1 MKNLLC
7 AYFSRLW
14 KEKMFWAAVIFMA
27 AAGFFFTVIQHI
39 AQQPYRDPAHPTT
52 PEEFCFNFHQ
62 LIGVVSAIVCCLF
75 LGREF
80 QDGALRNQLIAGH
93 ARWKVYLS
101 ALTVNAAAS
110 VLPALGYFMAACLC
124 GMPVVGGFA
133 VSAGEVL
140 LLSLSCVLYVAVYAS
155 LFTMIQMFTGSR
167 AIAVVLCIL
176 LALGL
181 YVCSEAIFNVFY
193 EPAMWDYLYNPN
205 YPGDAM
211 RGFLE
216 VLYEF
221 LPTGQG
227 FLLTKYTQAA
237 HLPIQNIP
245 YALLPC
251 YSGMLIALTTEPA
264 PWLRSFS
271 IKTLAWSL
279 LTPWERYSSPA
290 RYTASV

>member
-14 KEKMFWAAVIFMA
+14 KEKMFWAAMMFMA
-27 AAGFFFTVIQHI
+27 AAGFFFTALH
-39 AQQPYRDPAHPTT
+39 YCTHPESNYT
-52 PEEFCFNFHQ
+52 PEEFCFNFYR
-62 LIGVVSAIVCCLF
+62 LIGVGIAIVCCLF

-80 QDGALRNQLIAGH
+80 QDGTLRNKLIAGH
-93 ARWKVYLS
+93 SRWKIYLS
-101 ALTVNAAAS
+101 SLMVNTAAS
-110 VLPALGYFMAACLC
+110 VLLALGYFMAACLC
-124 GMPVVGGFA
+124 GMPVFGGFV
-133 VSAGEVL
+133 VSSGEVML
-140 LLSLSCVLYVAVYAS
+140 LILSCVLSVAVYAS
-155 LFTMIQMFTGSR
+155 LFTMIQMLTGSR
-167 AIAVVLCIL
+167 AMAVVLCIL

-216 VLYEF
+216 VLYKF

-237 HLPIQNIP
+237 YLPTQNIP

-251 YSGMLIALTTEPA
+251 YSGMLIALTTGA
-264 PWLRSFS
+264 GLLSFQKKRIS
-271 IKTLAWSL
+271 
-279 LTPWERYSSPA
+279 
-290 RYTASV
+290 

>member
-27 AAGFFFTVIQHI
+27 AAGIFFTIIQHI

-124 GMPVVGGFA
+124 GMPVFGGFV
-133 VSAGEVL
+133 VSAGEVML
-140 LLSLSCVLYVAVYAS
+140 LILSCVLSVAVYAS
-155 LFTMIQMFTGSR
+155 LFTMIQMLTGSR
-167 AIAVVLCIL
+167 VISLVLCIL

-181 YVCSEAIFNVFY
+181 YLLAQWVDGILYA
-193 EPAMWDYLYNPN
+193 PALLFDGRPNPR
-205 YPGDAM
+205 YPGEGVH
-211 RGFLE
+211 GFLE
-216 VLYEF
+216 VLFEF
-221 LPTGQG
+221 LPSGQG
-227 FLLTKYTQAA
+227 MILSLYT
-237 HLPIQNIP
+237 LPYIPIQNIP
-245 YALLPC
+245 YGLLPC
-251 YSGMLIALTTEPA
+251 YSGILIAVTTGA
-264 PWLRSFS
+264 GLLGFS
-271 IKTLAWSL
+271 KKRLH
-279 LTPWERYSSPA
+279 
-290 RYTASV
+290 

>member
-27 AAGFFFTVIQHI
+27 AAGFFFTALH
-39 AQQPYRDPAHPTT
+39 YCTHPESNYT
-52 PEEFCFNFHQ
+52 PEEFCFNFYW
-62 LIGVVSAIVCCLF
+62 LIGVGSAMVCCLF

-80 QDGALRNQLIAGH
+80 QDGGVRNKLIAGH
-93 ARWKVYLS
+93 SRWKVYLS
-101 ALTVNAAAS
+101 SLMVNTAAS
-110 VLPALGYFMAACLC
+110 VLLALGYFLTACLC
-124 GMPVVGGFA
+124 GMPVFGGFV
-133 VSAGEVL
+133 VSAGEVML
-140 LLSLSCVLYVAVYAS
+140 LILSCVLSVAVYAS
-155 LFTMIQMFTGSR
+155 LFTMVQMLTGSR
-167 AIAVVLCIL
+167 AMAVVLCIL

-216 VLYEF
+216 VLYKF

-251 YSGMLIALTTEPA
+251 YSGMLIALTTGA
-264 PWLRSFS
+264 GLWGFQKKRIS
-271 IKTLAWSL
+271 
-279 LTPWERYSSPA
+279 
-290 RYTASV
+290 